1 MRVLMAR
8 RVGLVSVVLFFLLGG
23 IAHFVFAAAEISIIP
38 PYVPYPRIVN
48 FLSGVFEILGAI
60 GLMISYSRRAAAVG
74 LILLTICVTPAN
86 VFMLQHAQQ
95 FPDLPLW
102 ALTVRIPLQGLLIL
116 LIGWSARVAITRR
129 R

>member
-1 MRVLMAR
+1 MTALMAR
-8 RVGLVSVVLFFLLGG
+8 RVGLIFIVLFFLLGG
-23 IAHFVFAAAEISIIP
+23 IVHFIFAAAEISIIP
-38 PYVPYPRIVN
+38 PYIPYPRVAN

-60 GLMISYSRRAAAVG
+60 GLMIPYSRRIAAMG

-102 ALTVRIPLQGLLIL
+102 ALAARIPLQGFLIV
-116 LIGWSARVAITRR
+116 LIGWSGGVLIRR
-129 R
+129 YR